1 MQNFMK
7 TARKS
12 LAPVAAAALMA
23 LMAAQPGYSADKK
36 VIGWSMSEFD
46 NPVNQVMM
54 DAAKK
59 LAEQNNVEIIF
70 ADGKSDP
77 AVQASQIDNFIA
89 QKVDG
94 IILKPSISDPL
105 IPAVRKINQANI
117 PFIVADRY
125 ISPKGAPIK
134 WDAFVGFDIAKTGT
148 IGGEQVVKALNGKGN
163 LVIIDGL
170 PGAGSTIDRNTTFH
184 AVIDKY
190 PDIKVIADVPA
201 DFNRAK
207 AQQVVE
213 NILQRFPKGQIDAM
227 YFLADEMVLGGIQ
240 AIRDAGRLHEFVI
253 VSTDGNKEAM
263 DLLRAGEIDYE
274 SVFLPD
280 DQAVAVNIMADIVNG
295 RKPNLDNQ
303 VWLGR
308 KMDLV
313 DRDGLPWVRPTVYPV
328 DKTNANLPEYKGW

>member
-1 MQNFMK
+1 MRAWLGTRRMVVAGLAA
-7 TARKS
+7 TA
-12 LAPVAAAALMA
+12 LAMAFGAAPAAAA
-23 LMAAQPGYSADKK
+23 GKK

-54 DAAKK
+54 TAARQ
-59 LAEQNNVEIIF
+59 LAEQNGIELIF

-77 AVQASQIDNFIA
+77 AVQASQLENFIA

-94 IILKPSISDPL
+94 IILKPAISDPL
-105 IPAVRKINQANI
+105 IPAIRKVNQAGI
-117 PFIVADRY
+117 PLIVVDRY
-125 ISPKGAPIK
+125 VFPRGQPIK
-134 WDAFVGFDIAKTGT
+134 WDAFVGFDIVKTGT
-148 IGGEQVVKALNGKGN
+148 LGGEQIVKALNGKGN

-170 PGAGSTIDRNTTFH
+170 PGAGSTIDRGKAFH
-184 AVIDKY
+184 EVIDKY
-190 PDIKVIADVPA
+190 PGIKVIADIPA

-240 AIRDAGRLHEFVI
+240 AIRDAGRLHEFTI

-263 DLLRAGEIDYE
+263 DLLRNGEIDYE
-274 SVFLPD
+274 SIFLPD
-280 DQAVAVNIMADIVNG
+280 DQAVAVNVMADIVNG
-295 RKPNLDNQ
+295 RKPNLENQ
-303 VWLGR
+303 VWQGR
-308 KMDLV
+308 KMDYLQ
-313 DRDGLPWVRPTVYPV
+313 RDGMPWVRPTVYPV